1 MIINTSIEKNMEE
14 VRHYPDQNRF
24 IVECEG
30 AEAVL
35 HYKLSNLLTGST
47 AIDFNSTF
55 VPSACRGKGVAEKLV
70 RTGIKWA
77 NEQGYELHAS
87 CWYAAKFI
95 R

>member
-1 MIINTSIEKNMEE
+1 MED
-14 VRHYPDQNRF
+14 VRHYPDQHRF
-24 IVECEG
+24 VLECEG
-30 AEAVL
+30 AQAIL
-35 HYKLSNLLTGST
+35 QYNLSNSQQGTT

-55 VPSACRGKGVAEKLV
+55 VPPEFRGKGLAEKLV

-77 NEQGYELHAS
+77 KEQGYELQAS

>member
-1 MIINTSIEKNMEE
+1 METLRHIEEQNMFVIEL
-14 VRHYPDQNRF
+14 
-24 IVECEG
+24 EG
-30 AEAVL
+30 NQAVL
-35 HYKLSNLLTGST
+35 HYHLTRQASGAT

-55 VPSACRGKGVAEKLV
+55 VPPAFRGKGLAEKLV

-77 NEQGYELHAS
+77 KEQGYELHAS

>member
-1 MIINTSIEKNMEE
+1 MES

-24 IVECEG
+24 VLGCDG
-30 AEAVL
+30 AQQAVL
-35 HYKLSNLLTGST
+35 QYRLSHVQQGIT

-55 VPSACRGKGVAEKLV
+55 VSPEFRGKGLAEKLV

-77 NEQGYELHAS
+77 KEQGYELHAS
-87 CWYAAKFI
+87 CWYVAKFI